1 MRRNRR
7 RRRRKTTFVSYGLE
21 EESKK
26 MKIIKEIAIWAG
38 EILLV
43 IFLAYMVIAYGVEKT
58 TVVGGSMEP
67 ILSNNDKVLINKLVY
82 RFTSPKRFDIIVF
95 KPEGKE
101 HSYYT
106 IKRVVGLP
114 GEKIQIKNGKVYING
129 QKLEEK
135 VEVDSIIN
143 EGLADEVVTLDE
155 DEYFVLGDNRNNSED
170 SRFANVG
177 NVTKEEIVGKVWIRL
192 HPFEIVNWVTK
203 GKTTD
208 TEKK

>member
-1 MRRNRR
+1 MR
-7 RRRRKTTFVSYGLE
+7 
-21 EESKK
+21 
-26 MKIIKEIAIWAG
+26 IIKEITIWAV

-43 IFLAYMVIAYGVEKT
+43 IFLAYLVVAYGIEKT

-67 ILSNNDKVLINKLVY
+67 ILSNNDKILINKLLY

-114 GEKIQIKNGKVYING
+114 GEKVQIKDGSVYING
-129 QKLEEK
+129 EKLEEK
-135 VEVDSIIN
+135 VEVSSIVN
-143 EGLADEVVTLDE
+143 EGLADELVTLDE

-177 NVTKEEIVGKVWIRL
+177 NVTKEEIVGKAWIRL

-203 GKTTD
+203 GKNTD
-208 TEKK
+208 VKKETE